1 MEVNGVIGCI
11 HLGAWLAS
19 LSVEVHPDCHCT
31 VAAFV
36 LFHYVVFGCTD
47 VPPCVLLEMDV
58 RFVHFATLR
67 ESAHRSA
74 LARVCCAHVPRAHL
88 PTLPWTLRSGF
99 PRRLSQPMLLPP
111 RASLT
116 LNRGVFHFVVFSR
129 FFSGG

>member
-88 PTLPWTLRSGF
+88 PTLPWTQRSGF
-99 PRRLSQPMLLPP
+99 PGRLSQPMLLPP